1 MVIKRLQMPCVS
13 LAFRT
18 GAKPELSSGMCR
30 VCTQGIWWRR
40 FGVSFHESN
49 PKPLIALNFI
59 Q

>member
-1 MVIKRLQMPCVS
+1 MVIKRLQMTCVS
-13 LAFRT
+13 LAFKT
-18 GAKPELSSGMCR
+18 GAKPELSSGVCR